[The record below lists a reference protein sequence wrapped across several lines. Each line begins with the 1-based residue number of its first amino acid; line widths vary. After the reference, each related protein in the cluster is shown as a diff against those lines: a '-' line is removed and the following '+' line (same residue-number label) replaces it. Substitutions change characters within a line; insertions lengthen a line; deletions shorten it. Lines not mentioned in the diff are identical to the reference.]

1 MQMKRA
7 PDHSNYADGLGSDPR
22 NSMGVL
28 SRETY
33 GMMSSP
39 AAQHMDMSHEQGG
52 PRWVGNSM
60 RPLNAGSNPQ
70 PSGPPGAGRPDAAR
84 PSLPQRSGLGTISV
98 GSGLFG
104 R

>member
-1 MQMKRA
+1 MKRA
-7 PDHSNYADGLGSDPR
+7 PADHITYAETPVSDPR
-22 NSMGVL
+22 HNMGVL

-39 AAQHMDMSHEQGG
+39 AAQHIDIPHEQGG
-52 PRWVGNSM
+52 QRWGGSM
-60 RPLNAGSNPQ
+60 RPVNAEASTAP
-70 PSGPPGAGRPDAAR
+70 GPPGAARPDAAR
-84 PSLPQRSGLGTISV
+84 VPLTQRSGLGTVSV